1 MSHEFRTHDE
11 QHGRK
16 MGWHN
21 LTRVNADLAI
31 SSEGFYLL
39 QWDAEPVKVQIRRK
53 GQFVSL
59 PGGAW
64 ETLLCDVPA
73 RDEGTGDLIPE
84 GGMVPLFLSPP
95 FDSRTYHVLTNK
107 AFLKLIA
114 DSLNALGISDAVES
128 CGSVFDRR
136 RTFVSIELP
145 EFGEQTLG
153 HRTFRNYL
161 NFINSFDQS
170 VPFLANTSNTCTVCN
185 NTLVANLASG
195 GCLVKHT
202 KNMPDRLVKLPD
214 VISEAIK
221 WHKDFAN
228 DFLSLES
235 VTISKQDALSL
246 FVSFVAAGDSLST
259 RAKNTAERLAQLFG
273 CETVGNRGAT
283 LADVFSA
290 ITDFYSH
297 ESSGGSD
304 KLKQFQSSEF
314 GSGATTKR
322 QAIAWLVPFI
332 RDGYSEEVETGR
344 KLLSEY
350 LAK

>member
-1 MSHEFRTHDE
+1 MSHEIRTHDE

-16 MGWHN
+16 QAWHN

-31 SSEGFYLL
+31 SSEDFYLAS
-39 QWDAEPVKVQIRRK
+39 WDAEAVKVQIRRK
-53 GQFVSL
+53 GQFISL

-73 RDEGTGDLIPE
+73 RNEDGELIPE
-84 GGMVPLFLSPP
+84 GGTVPLFLSPP
-95 FDSRTYHVLTNK
+95 YDSRTYHVLTNK
-107 AFLKLIA
+107 AFLGLISS
-114 DSLNALGISDAVES
+114 SLSALGISDAVES

-153 HRTFRNYL
+153 HRNFKNYL

-170 VPFLANTSNTCTVCN
+170 VPFLANTSNTCMVCN
-185 NTLVANLASG
+185 NTMVANLASG

-221 WHKDFAN
+221 WHRDFAN
-228 DFLSLES
+228 DFLALES
-235 VTISKQDALSL
+235 VTIDKQDALSL

-322 QAIAWLVPFI
+322 QAINWLVPFV
-332 RDGYSEEVETGR
+332 DKGFDEEAEAGR
-344 KLLSEY
+344 KLLNEY